1 MHDLNKDIIFPL
13 QIFALSNNVLYNFP
27 EQGVV
32 PVLYVIYA
40 QDKADSLEKRLSVRP
55 AHLARLQ
62 LLHDEGRLLTAGPMP
77 AVDSNDPGAAGFTG
91 STVIAEFESLEAA
104 QAWADADP
112 YVAAGVYEHVSVKPF
127 TAGELQIGRLLD
139 ELDGGGL
146 FIKREMP
153 NGRTEERPRACYLSW
168 QKVRIPARHQLC
180 QRTFATAVV
189 TKDGDHPR
197 FDIVK
202 VITERRMR

>member
-1 MHDLNKDIIFPL
+1 MAQAMTTRCVSTGECCRVTMAQRLALGQSQGGINPRHNLCFSKT
-13 QIFALSNNVLYNFP
+13 QIFWPKGNFFFHAK
-27 EQGVV
+27 G
-32 PVLYVIYA
+32 
-40 QDKADSLEKRLSVRP
+40 
-55 AHLARLQ
+55 
-62 LLHDEGRLLTAGPMP
+62 
-77 AVDSNDPGAAGFTG
+77 
-91 STVIAEFESLEAA
+91 
-104 QAWADADP
+104 
-112 YVAAGVYEHVSVKPF
+112 

-153 NGRTEERPRACYLSW
+153 NGRTEERPRACYLS
-168 QKVRIPARHQLC
+168 PAESPD
-180 QRTFATAVV
+180 TSPPSAVPAYFATAVV